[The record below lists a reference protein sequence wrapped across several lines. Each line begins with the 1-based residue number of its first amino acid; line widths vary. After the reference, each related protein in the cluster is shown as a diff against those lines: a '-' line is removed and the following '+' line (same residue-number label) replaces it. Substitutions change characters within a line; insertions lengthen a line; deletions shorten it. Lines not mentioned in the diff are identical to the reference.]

1 MSVANIFFM
10 PDRIL
15 CLSDTLTYEYGE
27 EDRPAYL
34 TDRKTHIFGRFAVVA
49 RGNVP
54 ACSAVKSA
62 LEDFSSVDSV
72 LPIAHGVHELI
83 LDHKRTEA
91 PAMAVETTIMGWS
104 NERGDLIA
112 FRWDIPKGGHSV
124 TFRELPRGMYLGPS
138 FLISSSP
145 PMPPDMDDARMV
157 KVALAQ
163 HTTAQKMGANMCI
176 GGVMH
181 VTEITADSITQRI
194 VGTYPDYD
202 NHAADFGCP
211 NAEEVRIFRGTSRN
225 Q

>member
-34 TDRKTHIFGRFAVVA
+34 TDRKTYIFGRFAVVA

-54 ACSAVKSA
+54 ACRAVKSA
-62 LEDFSSVDSV
+62 MEDYSTIDSV
-72 LPIAHGVHELI
+72 LRIGHDVHELI

-91 PAMAVETTIMGWS
+91 PTMAVETTIMGWS
-104 NERGDLIA
+104 DEKGDLVA
-112 FRWDIPKGGHSV
+112 YRWEMPRGQDRV

-138 FLISSSP
+138 FLTSSP

-163 HTTAQKMGANMCI
+163 HATAQKLGANMCI

-181 VTEITADSITQRI
+181 TTEITADRIMQRI

-202 NHAADFGCP
+202 NHAAAFGCP
-211 NAEEVRIFRGTSRN
+211 NAEEVRRFREEVSK
-225 Q
+225 